1 MRLKRSLAFGI
12 GLVALAIASGMVP
25 PALAAAAT
33 LRGEAMPQGYG
44 RLSLSFD
51 EPTTTRVRVANGV
64 LIVGFGTS
72 VKVDVAKLAAQ
83 LPDYVSIARI
93 DPDGRGIRLALARPY
108 RANLIEAGDKAFID
122 LLPENWRGMLPGPP
136 PEVIAEMT
144 ERLRLAEA
152 KAKEMAGKPPE
163 PPPPLRISHVS
174 LPTLERLIFAG
185 PRQTQMNVTRSEDGL
200 ALAFDRPVTLDA
212 RAIRSALPDKV
223 KLAGDEATAQGLTL
237 KLALPADWQHRA
249 FSDEDGMVLDL
260 LPPERPQPKATPAV
274 PVPAQASKPEPATAT
289 APPPAVQKAI
299 DTTAGRDPATVE
311 PAPDPSPQKVQIVA
325 GQNRI
330 DVRFPRPTGA
340 AAFSDGGV
348 LTLVFDTRDEIAPDA
363 LKGALP
369 GLISSASVAREGRTT
384 LIRMRPAGERWAR
397 LFDEGNAWVLSFEDS
412 GGKPAEVTAPK
423 RDIDESGQTVMAVPL
438 PGLTGVHWLPAGS
451 TGLPMAIATA
461 IGPARAVGKPFQFVE
476 FGLPQTSHGIAI
488 LPRSDDIVARAGT
501 GRVIIGRSGGLTV
514 SSDGAAGPETAEATT
529 EKLPPL
535 IDPALWAKLADEP
548 ARDGARALMQD
559 VIDASRGRK
568 SQARLAL
575 ARFYA
580 AQNLMAEAKG
590 PLGAMM
596 ADDTAMRE
604 NREALFLKGLVA
616 AGMHRDK
623 EALAAF
629 NAPQIREDAE
639 AGLWRALVQQR
650 LGQNTQALASFRRG
664 EQLLD
669 GYPPALQTDL
679 RVAMARAALVGG
691 EVGVAERQIDSLDNL
706 LRHVTDPEQLA
717 LLRAMLDEASGRPE
731 AALSGYESLFD
742 AKSRPVAAEA
752 QLRAVKLFQNE
763 KTGDLSLEEQIARL
777 ETVSVIWRGGEL
789 EIEALAELGRL
800 YAEQKRW
807 RDAFLVARRA
817 NETFPDHALTRR
829 IHDETAQRFAEIFG
843 GEKAESLP
851 RIDALALFYDFKEFL
866 PIGRR
871 GDEITR
877 LLADRLVEVDL
888 LDQAAEILRYQME
901 RRLTGAARTTVAAR
915 LAMVELMNRKPAAA
929 LRAIH
934 QTRLVEL
941 PADIQRARLLLEAKA
956 LSDLSRT
963 DQSLE
968 LLDGESGPEIDRLR
982 ADIQWTGRRWREAG
996 EAHERLLGDA
1006 WRGDAP
1012 LSDGARADVMR
1023 AAVSYVMAG
1032 EGLALDRLRG
1042 KFAAKMA
1049 QSADART
1056 FAFVTGADRSRPAD
1070 IREMARAASAAESI
1084 SEFMKAYRERYP
1096 GFASPVRE
1104 GAPERPPA
1112 APADAAEAQGGQK
1125 NG

>member
-12 GLVALAIASGMVP
+12 GLVALAVASGMAV
-25 PALAAAAT
+25 PALAATAI
-33 LRGEAMPQGYG
+33 LHGEAMPQGYG

-93 DPDGRGIRLALARPY
+93 DPDGRGMRLALARPY

-144 ERLRLAEA
+144 ERLRLADA
-152 KAKEMAGKPPE
+152 KAKELAGRPPE
-163 PPPPLRISHVS
+163 PPPSLRISHVS

-185 PRQTQMNVTRSEDGL
+185 PPRTQMSVKRGEDGL
-200 ALAFDRPVTLDA
+200 TLAFDRPVTIDA

-223 KLAGDEATAQGLTL
+223 KLAGDEATAQGATL
-237 KLALPADWQHRA
+237 KLALPADWQHRD
-249 FSDEDGMVLDL
+249 FSDEDGLVLDL
-260 LPPERPQPKATPAV
+260 LPPERPQPKVTLAALAPTEAAKPQPAL
-274 PVPAQASKPEPATAT
+274 AA
-289 APPPAVQKAI
+289 APPPPVQKAI
-299 DTTAGRDPATVE
+299 DAPAGRDPATVE

-330 DVRFPRPTGA
+330 DFRFPRPTGA
-340 AAFSDGGV
+340 AAFADGGV
-348 LTLVFDTRDEIAPDA
+348 LTLVFDTRDVIDPDT

-369 GLISSASVAREGRTT
+369 GLISAASVAREGRTT
-384 LIRMRPAGERWAR
+384 LIRLRPAGERWAR
-397 LFDEGNAWVLSFEDS
+397 FFDEGNAWALSFEDS
-412 GGKPAEVTAPK
+412 GGKPAEATAPK
-423 RDIDESGQTVMAVPL
+423 RDVDESGQTVVSVPL

-461 IGPARAVGKPFQFVE
+461 TGPARAVGKPFQFVE

-501 GRVIIGRSGGLTV
+501 GRVVIGRSGGLTV
-514 SSDGAAGPETAEATT
+514 SPDGEAAPEAAEART
-529 EKLPPL
+529 EKPQPL
-535 IDPALWAKLADEP
+535 IDPALWAKLADQP
-548 ARDGARALMQD
+548 ARDGARALMRD

-590 PLGAMM
+590 PLAAMM
-596 ADDTAMRE
+596 ADDVAMRE
-604 NREALFLKGLVA
+604 NREALFLQGLVA

-623 EALAAF
+623 DALAAF
-629 NAPQIREDAE
+629 NAPQIREDVE

-664 EQLLD
+664 EQILD
-669 GYPPALQTDL
+669 RYPPALQADI
-679 RVAMARAALVGG
+679 RMAMARAALAGG
-691 EVGVAERQIDSLDNL
+691 EIGVAERQIDGLDNL
-706 LRHVTDPEQLA
+706 PRDLTNPEQLA
-717 LLRAMLDEASGRPE
+717 LLRAMLDDATGRPE
-731 AALSGYESLFD
+731 AALNGYKSLFD
-742 AKSRPVAAEA
+742 AKTRPVAAEA
-752 QLRAVKLFQNE
+752 QLRAVKLFQTE

-777 ETVSVIWRGGEL
+777 ETVSVVWRGGEL

-843 GEKAESLP
+843 GGKPESLP

-915 LAMVELMNRKPAAA
+915 LAMVELMNRKPAEA

-1006 WRGDAP
+1006 WRGEGP

-1042 KFAAKMA
+1042 KFAGKMA

-1096 GFASPVRE
+1096 GFASTLPE
-1104 GAPERPPA
+1104 GAPARPA
-1112 APADAAEAQGGQK
+1112 APPADAAEAQGGQK
-1125 NG
+1125 SG